1 MSTYETTSLPDLS
14 VIQYTAEVH
23 DQSEIPPVVGDLFG
37 RLIPLMGQL
46 GLNPEEPTIAWYD
59 FSAATMSLGVG
70 FSTTEVSRER
80 ATGAGLEI
88 GELAAAASAVVTRHT
103 GTLEGI
109 QTAWADMHRHVLDQ
123 GLTPNGPCREVYLEG
138 NMEQPD
144 SWVVD
149 LQQPVA

>member
-1 MSTYETTSLPDLS
+1 MSTYETTALPGLSLT
-14 VIQYTAEVH
+14 QYTAQVQ

-37 RLIPLMGQL
+37 RLMPVMRQL
-46 GLNPEEPTIAWYD
+46 EQNPDQPTIAWYD

-70 FSTTEVSRER
+70 FPTTEVSREG
-80 ATGAGLEI
+80 ATAAGLEI
-88 GELAAAASAVVTRHT
+88 GELAAAARAVVTRHT

-109 QTAWADMHRHVLDQ
+109 QGAWADMHRHVLDQ
-123 GLTPNGPCREVYLEG
+123 GLTPNGPCREIYVEG
-138 NMEQPD
+138 SMERPD